1 MAARAITKNYDLINT
16 RGATLMTELHLPTF
30 KQRLHYN
37 ISLLMYKA
45 TQDDVPD
52 YIANKITFSSSVNN
66 YSLR

>member
-30 KQRLHYN
+30 KQRLHY
-37 ISLLMYKA
+37 ISLLIYKA
-45 TQDDVPD
+45 THDDVPD